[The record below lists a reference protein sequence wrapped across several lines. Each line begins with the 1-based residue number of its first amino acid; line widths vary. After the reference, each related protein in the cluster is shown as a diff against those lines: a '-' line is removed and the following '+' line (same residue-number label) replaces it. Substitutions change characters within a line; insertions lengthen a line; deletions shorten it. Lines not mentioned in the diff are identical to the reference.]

1 MTQDLQQLT
10 ESMPDSF
17 WLSIRH
23 ISSFKN
29 AKEYNEYLT
38 LKIQEWQ
45 KKESFQKR
53 ESYNGE
59 TL

>member
-1 MTQDLQQLT
+1 MTQDLQLLI

-38 LKIQEWQ
+38 LKIKEWQ
-45 KKESFQKR
+45 KQNSEQ
-53 ESYNGE
+53 
-59 TL
+59 